1 MGIDVANGPFP
12 TLPLPCDCSGRGLA
26 SPTTAVAGNLI
37 CLDKVFF
44 SSHWKVD
51 RKKMGYYIALSCRRQ
66 LVCMIHCK

>member
-44 SSHWKVD
+44 SSERKWDIILLLVVD
-51 RKKMGYYIALSCRRQ
+51 GILYCS
-66 LVCMIHCK
+66 